1 MSMAIASSDI
11 SQKLDIIAKEA
22 DDFSLGFTVALA
34 NGNPF
39 DFTGVIAELLVKTAR
54 KEGLPDILYFS
65 SASNP
70 ASIVLSAG
78 SLLISASKATLMNKS
93 GKYVYD
99 LYITKNNKTT
109 TWLFGDFIIKP
120 KTYSIAY

>member
-1 MSMAIASSDI
+1 MAIASSDI
-11 SQKLDIIAKEA
+11 SQRLDIIAKEA
-22 DDFSLGFTVALA
+22 DDFALGFTVAS

-99 LYITKNNKTT
+99 LFITKNNKTT
-109 TWLFGDFIIKP
+109 TWLFGDFIVKP
-120 KTYSIAY
+120 KTYSITY